1 VLNTERMEIV
11 EHAEA
16 IPLASKTIP
25 IVAVE
30 ASVDPVVETEA
41 KSSKAEEHPK
51 LLSPPTMTGLS
62 KLTTATTMTPRKRR
76 MTSVL
81 DAILKSTKMLTP
93 VTTEASDDK
102 IENVREVVAASAS
115 PIHVEAGPLGAKP
128 VELAKES
135 PSEKPTSPIPD
146 APSQGDLKIYCS
158 TCFGKTT
165 IRRANCRSATLC

>member
-16 IPLASKTIP
+16 IPLASKTSP
-25 IVAVE
+25 VVAVE

-51 LLSPPTMTGLS
+51 LLSPPTTTGLP
-62 KLTTATTMTPRKRR
+62 KLTTATTLTPRKRR

-81 DAILKSTKMLTP
+81 DATLKSTKMLTP
-93 VTTEASDDK
+93 FTTEASDDN
-102 IENVREVVAASAS
+102 IEDVREVVAASAS
-115 PIHVEAGPLGAKP
+115 PIHVEAGPSGAKP

-135 PSEKPTSPIPD
+135 PPEKPTSPIPD
-146 APSQGDLKIYCS
+146 APSQGDLEYIV
-158 TCFGKTT
+158 
-165 IRRANCRSATLC
+165 